1 MKEIKQIKGLFT
13 NADQSDIADEFVTEL
28 ENFKPLH
35 GKITKTFGVGDF
47 FGLDVLDIISTG
59 NWVDTGNVWDDGQYW
74 LDAGGATLDKALDES
89 IINLVTFF
97 NPNAE
102 AGSGYGSGDGYVLIA
117 LAISSTTGVVTFY
130 YWNGID
136 WENVTGL
143 IKNTSSVETFYHI
156 YGKNPVIQENGII
169 RFLPGGEKY
178 AGSGSAIHQPNAAW
192 LGWIEREF
200 FDGLYS
206 ADDSDYVPGLYMYE
220 AHPERPDISSS
231 GLNATVTVE
240 AGGTWQAT
248 DASRF
253 YKIAYKY
260 DGINLSLLSEEI
272 KVTFTNDTYLKIV
285 MTIDTL
291 TFIKRITSIEVYRS
305 ETGNIE
311 DVIDEID
318 GSYELIHSI
327 DLIRDL
333 DNIDVISG
341 ESGLCG
347 IRKIYIPDIASATE
361 HGYPTP
367 NFNDWQIIIDGDTY
381 GINAP
386 TDPYSLTQTIYT
398 ALSDMSDDYWGV
410 SWEIYVRTGGGYQ
423 KVWSGTAAYAGEQ
436 LMIMDEENSYA
447 TGVLAGSLLIVKDTT
462 YITKVVDTNHLRA
475 IKVATAFS
483 SNFGTEDWQLLTMAN
498 GLYYFE
504 EDGTD
509 INIYF
514 FDTKI
519 TEGTAYPLLNS
530 PSIKVNAEQALYHL
544 NRLWQFGRLVLD
556 PGGEN
561 KEHDDWLTYSE
572 INQPDVNPVSN
583 VKRIAD
589 LTGGEGTGI
598 ATTFGSV
605 LLLKQNS
612 IHKML
617 IDDITDPTTWKLLDS
632 TFKRGCIAKKGYI
645 QIGHVV
651 YFCAS
656 DGIYKLDVN
665 FQAAVDETPLIH
677 NRISEPINNIY
688 LALNNISQ
696 KPYIT
701 CGYDKIETEIIFR
714 LTSSQ
719 IYAYNITTDTW
730 RTIDSTKTFDIF
742 AEDQNGNLIIFNE
755 SDDKLYSIA
764 ESEAVGCKIVT
775 KVWDIAK
782 DNGNRKAIVRH
793 VVIKYKSATQLTV
806 KLYCDDD
813 STAKVTKTLAV
824 SSVIIEKRL
833 TVRYYCKTFK
843 VEISDSATS
852 TTDTEIY
859 NIQID

>member
-13 NADQSDIADEFVTEL
+13 NADQSDIPDEFVTEL

-47 FGLDVLDIISTG
+47 FGLDVLDIIETG

-117 LAISSTTGVVTFY
+117 LAISSVTGVVTFY
-130 YWNGID
+130 YWTGTD
-136 WENVTGL
+136 WENITGL

-156 YGKNPVIQENGII
+156 YGKNPIIQNDGII

-206 ADDSDYVPGLYMYE
+206 ADDSDYIAGFYMYE
-220 AHPERPDISSS
+220 SYPERPDISSS
-231 GLNATVTVE
+231 GLNVTPTIE
-240 AGGTWQAT
+240 SGGTWQAS
-248 DASRF
+248 DGSRF

-272 KVTFTNDTYLKIV
+272 KATFTNGTYLKMV

-305 ETGNIE
+305 ETGNIG
-311 DVIDEID
+311 DLADEID

-327 DLIRDL
+327 DLIRDS
-333 DNIDVISG
+333 DNIELLSG
-341 ESGLCG
+341 EYARSGDYYIYLSNVDEITIGSKQHWRIDSG
-347 IRKIYIPDIASATE
+347 IYLWDIETPTSSTQKIFKVTSSTVSPADLDGAEWELRSEYSDVEQSKSTGAYGGE
-361 HGYPTP
+361 
-367 NFNDWQIIIDGDTY
+367 NFALIDNDEAEFQD
-381 GINAP
+381 
-386 TDPYSLTQTIYT
+386 
-398 ALSDMSDDYWGV
+398 
-410 SWEIYVRTGGGYQ
+410 
-423 KVWSGTAAYAGEQ
+423 
-436 LMIMDEENSYA
+436 
-447 TGVLAGSLLIVKDTT
+447 GVLAGSLLILT
-462 YITKVVDTNHLRA
+462 ISGTKYYRVIDSNYKKA
-475 IKVATAFS
+475 IRYGTAVSGFTS
-483 SNFGTEDWQLLTMAN
+483 TADWQIMQVSK

-504 EDGTD
+504 ESGTD

-519 TEGTAYPLLNS
+519 TEGSIYPLLNS

-544 NRLWQFGRLVLD
+544 NRFWQFGRLVLD
-556 PGGEN
+556 PGGGGEN
-561 KEHDDWLTYSE
+561 EEHDDWLTYSE
-572 INQPDVNPVSN
+572 LYQPDVNPVSN

-598 ATTFGSV
+598 ATTFGSI

-612 IHKML
+612 VHKML

-645 QIGHVV
+645 QVGHVV

-677 NRISEPINNIY
+677 NRISEPINNVY
-688 LALNNISQ
+688 LALNDISE

-719 IYAYNITTDTW
+719 IYAYNVTTDAW
-730 RTIDSTKTFDIF
+730 RVIDSTKTFDIF
-742 AEDQNGNLIIFNE
+742 AEDQNGNLIVFNE

-764 ESEAVGCKIVT
+764 ESEAVGCKIVS

-793 VVIKYKSATQLTV
+793 VAIKYKSATQLTV

-813 STAKVTKTLAV
+813 STAKATKTLAV

-833 TVRYYCKTFK
+833 TVKYYCKTFK

-859 NIQID
+859 NIYIEHD